1 MQRTILAGMAVLIAA
16 SAAAGRPATYAM
28 TCAQAQALVST
39 NGAIVMSTGQ
49 YTYERFVAHRGFCR
63 HGEVT
68 DRVYAATSDNPQC
81 RVGYQCIWRP
91 NLRDDHKWKPRRSRH

>member
-1 MQRTILAGMAVLIAA
+1 MQSTLITGIALLIVA
-16 SAAAGRPATYAM
+16 SAAAGRPSTYAM
-28 TCAQAQALVST
+28 TCAQAQALVT
-39 NGAIVMSTGQ
+39 NTGAIVMSTGQ

-68 DRVYAATSDNPQC
+68 DRVYAPTSDNPQC

-91 NLRDDHKWKPRRSRH
+91 NLRDNSKWIARRSRH